1 MDDNKVMKMKV
12 SNFIK
17 NKEMEKQISYEVKNL
32 IRKNE
37 IIDKEIQRQE
47 IKLNKRILPK
57 L

>member
-17 NKEMEKQISYEVKNL
+17 NKEQEKQLHYDIKNL

-37 IIDKEIQRQE
+37 IIDKEIVRKE
-47 IKLNKRILPK
+47 LN
-57 L
+57 

>member
-37 IIDKEIQRQE
+37 IIDKEI
-47 IKLNKRILPK
+47 
-57 L
+57 